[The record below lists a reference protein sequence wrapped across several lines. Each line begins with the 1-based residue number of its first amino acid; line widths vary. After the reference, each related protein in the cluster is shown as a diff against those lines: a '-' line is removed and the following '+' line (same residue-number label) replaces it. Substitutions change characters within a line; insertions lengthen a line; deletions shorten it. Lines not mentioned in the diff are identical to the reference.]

1 MKQSKYPP
9 LYSKQKAIGF
19 RLLLGSL
26 LVSSALL
33 TACGG
38 SSSDD
43 NANANNVNNNQSVPQ
58 VIAKASSRSSSIAL
72 TADNRKLV
80 VVNRQNDSVSVIEVR
95 DAKGHDTQTL
105 LAEIS
110 VGKEPR
116 YVALSPDDGI
126 AYVTNTVDGTVSVI
140 DLSLAVPALSGQ
152 AIPVGSEPRGIAVTP
167 NGKYLYVANHTSG
180 NVSVIR
186 TSDLQVV
193 NTVVTGGN
201 PMAIAISNDGD
212 DDDLD
217 EEILVTRFFSETID
231 PINRPDGFDNSKQGV
246 IDRFKVDASLT
257 TTPAVTQLTI
267 APLAN
272 AGLPADRRQFCRNT
286 RTVLQDKGEVVFFN
300 SGVDGT
306 GDGAAA
312 LAKDTFCP
320 DVTSMDASA
329 EGLIG
334 KDLQG
339 VYPNQL
345 YAALLR
351 NTTLYIPNVGAAPEP
366 HVKFNVNVQA
376 LVSALDLT
384 NHSQLTTNLNNLIKT
399 ETQPTEPTQSLDRLF
414 GSDIVAIDANT
425 EGNQFLI
432 VSRGGN
438 YVIRAS
444 LAADGSLDIGAPNN
458 VTRFQTGNLPSGVVM
473 SSDGS
478 RAYTNNELST
488 SVTAIDLLN
497 NQVLERDIASSTPPI
512 AGTQKHRNLV
522 GKLTF
527 FTSLGVPDTHDSNG
541 DGRFDIALRD
551 IVPLASRGKASDN
564 GWSSCA
570 SCHEDGHSDNVTW
583 IFPTGPRQAIAL
595 EGTFAKGDLNDQR
608 ILNWNAVRGS
618 VTDFNNNSRGVQG
631 GVGHATDVNGVNRTA
646 EVFNHGPTIGISDA
660 LDAMTEWVANA
671 VRSPILPDP
680 SDSVALA
687 DGRSVFEANCS
698 SCHGG
703 TKWTKSQ
710 TAPLYQNNPTFAKN
724 PLAANFFAAGKEPAL
739 DANLTVGGPQIIAVN
754 DNGTVTRFLDKVGTL
769 DSSKALEIRGA
780 GALGGGVISIVGDAN
795 EGVTVAK
802 QSTQGFASLGGA
814 GFNAPSLLG
823 VAYHAPYFH
832 DGSAETLDDVFTR
845 HTLPDAGD
853 ATIAAQLNDAATLS
867 NLKVFLN
874 AIDDDTAI
882 IP

>member
-1 MKQSKYPP
+1 MKQFQFPS
-9 LYSKQKAIGF
+9 LQCKQKTIGF
-19 RLLLGSL
+19 RLLLSSL

-38 SSSDD
+38 S
-43 NANANNVNNNQSVPQ
+43 NNNSNNTNDNDNTPQ
-58 VIAKASSRSSSIAL
+58 TNEKAPSRSSSIAL
-72 TADNRKLV
+72 TSDNRKLV

-95 DAKGHDTQTL
+95 DAHGNDTQTL
-105 LAEIS
+105 LAEIP

-116 YVALSPDDGI
+116 YVVLAPNDNI
-126 AYVTNTVDGTVSVI
+126 AYITNTVDGTVSII
-140 DLSLAVPALSGQ
+140 DLSLTVPALSGQ
-152 AIPVGSEPRGIAVTP
+152 AISVGSEPRGIAVTP
-167 NGKYLYVANHTSG
+167 NGKYVYVANHTSG

-186 TSDLQVV
+186 TRDLQVV
-193 NTVVTGGN
+193 NTVTTGGN

-217 EEILVTRFFSETID
+217 EEVLVTRFFSETID
-231 PINRPDGFDNSKQGV
+231 PINRPDGFDDSKQGV

-267 APLAN
+267 APLTN
-272 AGLPADRRQFCRNT
+272 SGLPADRRQFCSNT
-286 RTVLQDKGEVVFFN
+286 RTILQNNGDVVFFN
-300 SGVDGT
+300 SGVDGA
-306 GDGAAA
+306 GDGASK

-320 DVTSMDASA
+320 DVASVDASA
-329 EGLIG
+329 EGAIG
-334 KDLQG
+334 KNLQG

-345 YAALLR
+345 YAAILR
-351 NTTLYIPNVGAAPEP
+351 NNKLYIPNVGAAPEP
-366 HVKFNVNVQA
+366 PVKFNVNIQA

-384 NHSQLTTNLNNLIKT
+384 TNSQLTTNLNNLIKK
-399 ETQPTEPTQSLDRLF
+399 ETQPTDPTQSLDRLF
-414 GSDIVAIDANT
+414 GSDIVAIDANA

-444 LAADGSLDIGAPNN
+444 LASDGSLDIGAPNN

-473 SSDGS
+473 STDGN

-488 SVTAIDLLN
+488 SVTAIDLAT
-497 NQVLERDIASSTPPI
+497 NQVLERDIASSTPPL

-551 IVPLASRGKASDN
+551 IVPLTSRGKASDN

-595 EGTFAKGDLNDQR
+595 EGTFAKGNLNDQR

-631 GVGHATDVNGVNRTA
+631 GTGHATNVNGVNRTA
-646 EVFNHGPTIGISDA
+646 EVFNHGPTTGISDA
-660 LDAMTEWVANA
+660 LDAMTEWVANS
-671 VRSPILPDP
+671 VRAPILPDP
-680 SDSVALA
+680 SDTVALA
-687 DGRSVFEANCS
+687 SGRSVFESNCS

-703 TKWTKSQ
+703 KKWTKSQ

-739 DANLTVGGPQIIAVN
+739 DENLTVGGPQIISVTY
-754 DNGTVTRFLDKVGTL
+754 NGVVTRFLDKVGTL

-780 GALGGGVISIVGDAN
+780 GAIGGGVISIAGDAN

-814 GFNAPSLLG
+814 GFNSPSLLG

-832 DGSAETLDDVFTR
+832 DGSAETLDDVFAR

-853 ATIAAQLNDAATLS
+853 ATIATQINDTATLS
-867 NLKVFLN
+867 NLKLFLN
-874 AIDDDTAI
+874 AIDDNTAI